1 MARALPLRAADGAA
15 LRRALAGSSS
25 APIWAALALVFV
37 VASIAVSLKGGQFLS
52 VHNVTDILVR
62 SVALGLVAVGQTFVI
77 LGGSIDLSV
86 AYVVS
91 VSAVT
96 ASVMMAG
103 DPALIPL
110 GIACCLG
117 A

>member
-1 MARALPLRAADGAA
+1 MARTLTIGSGSGAG

-25 APIWAALALVFV
+25 APVWAALAVIFV
-37 VASIAVSLKGGQFLS
+37 LAALAVGLRGGQFLT

-77 LGGSIDLSV
+77 LGGSLDLSV

-103 DPALIPL
+103 RCWTATGCGLASAP
-110 GIACCLG
+110 
-117 A
+117 